1 MGVWIWGHR
10 KNVEQSSVTKE
21 QILLVRLSQALCQWE
36 LLSYFQH
43 SYQCGATQRTH
54 ANNQQDRR
62 KSVASGLRHSAC
74 TAVIL
79 DDTKTKNP
87 ALGFR

>member
-1 MGVWIWGHR
+1 MGVWVWGHR

-36 LLSYFQH
+36 LLSYFQDSH
-43 SYQCGATQRTH
+43 QCAATHRTH
-54 ANNQQDRR
+54 ASNQQDRR
-62 KSVASGLRHSAC
+62 KSAASGLRSSVC

-79 DDTKTKNP
+79 DDTKTKNQ
-87 ALGFR
+87 ALGFW